1 MFKCYFSA
9 EKTLIGLHHVLT
21 RLLKTYLRMGP
32 LCCKFI
38 LTFFLVL
45 DIFSGNTLMNW
56 LASKTIFFLQLTT
69 NYDVIPVKRQINIA
83 RVALNKM
90 KNWNII
96 LFNSKN
102 IYLMTKY
109 KYCFQD
115 ILSTIQGFDNPKE
128 ILWCPSEYSIKCS
141 CICLCVNMSE

>member
-1 MFKCYFSA
+1 MSKCVISSIASLELSLKNILKLKFYIWKGCANVIFLQKKNSYSFTSCSDTVVKNVFENGASLLQIYFN
-9 EKTLIGLHHVLT
+9 I
-21 RLLKTYLRMGP
+21 
-32 LCCKFI
+32 
-38 LTFFLVL
+38 FLVL

-109 KYCFQD
+109 
-115 ILSTIQGFDNPKE
+115 
-128 ILWCPSEYSIKCS
+128 
-141 CICLCVNMSE
+141 

>member
-1 MFKCYFSA
+1 MLFFCRKNSYSFTSCSDTVVKNVFENGASLLQIYFN
-9 EKTLIGLHHVLT
+9 I
-21 RLLKTYLRMGP
+21 
-32 LCCKFI
+32 
-38 LTFFLVL
+38 FLVL

-115 ILSTIQGFDNPKE
+115 ILTTIQGFDNPKE
-128 ILWCPSEYSIKCS
+128 ILWCPGEHSIKCS